1 MQNNKISGIG
11 IDILEIVRIQNL
23 FQKFGMRLVNRFL
36 SKNEILRFNEI
47 QTLNKKINF
56 LAKNFCA
63 KEAFL
68 KALGT
73 GLRKPYN
80 FNNIEITH
88 DNFGKP
94 FFIFHG
100 QQKVFFKNAHL
111 SLSDSANVV
120 IAFVVLEN

>member
-1 MQNNKISGIG
+1 MQNNHIAGIG
-11 IDILEIVRIQNL
+11 VDMLEIHRIQKL
-23 FQKFGMRLVNRFL
+23 FQRFQMRLANRFL
-36 SKNEILRFNEI
+36 NQNEMIRFKEI
-47 QTLNKKINF
+47 QNENKKINF

-88 DNFGKP
+88 DALGKP

-100 QQKVFFKNAHL
+100 
-111 SLSDSANVV
+111 
-120 IAFVVLEN
+120 ER

>member
-1 MQNNKISGIG
+1 MQNNHIAGIG
-11 IDILEIVRIQNL
+11 VDMLEIHRIQKL
-23 FQKFGMRLVNRFL
+23 FQRFQMRLANRFL
-36 SKNEILRFNEI
+36 NQNEMIRFKEI
-47 QTLNKKINF
+47 QNENKKINF

-73 GLRKPYN
+73 GVRKPYN

-88 DNFGKP
+88 DALGKP

-100 QQKVFFKNAHL
+100 EPQKIFKNAHL
-111 SLSDSANVV
+111 SLTDTANIVT
-120 IAFVVLEN
+120 AFVVLEH